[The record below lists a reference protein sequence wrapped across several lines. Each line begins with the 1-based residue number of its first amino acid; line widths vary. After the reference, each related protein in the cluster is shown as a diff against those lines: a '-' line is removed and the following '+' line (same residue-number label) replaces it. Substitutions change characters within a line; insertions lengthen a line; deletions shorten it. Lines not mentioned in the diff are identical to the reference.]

1 MALAKGGSAI
11 MKISKAIYLWAITVA
26 SLFCFSLPA
35 KPVPAGYTALF
46 NGKDLSGWKAKK
58 GGWMVQDGVLARRKG
73 SGYLWTEKSYGD
85 FILDVEVKVSP
96 RCNSGIFFRTDPKNA
111 VQGGFEIQVM
121 DTTGKK
127 KLGKHD
133 NGALYDA
140 LPPSANP
147 AKPLGQWDRFV
158 VTCKGAKVSVTI
170 NGKEVVNADLDK
182 WTTGNKNPDGSR
194 NKFKTALKD
203 LPRKGHIG
211 FQDHGHDV
219 WFRNIYI
226 KQLD

>member
-1 MALAKGGSAI
+1 MKQHTLILVSICVFTILAKAEPPKG
-11 MKISKAIYLWAITVA
+11 
-26 SLFCFSLPA
+26 FS
-35 KPVPAGYTALF
+35 ALF
-46 NGKDLSGWKAKK
+46 NGKNLDGWNAKPN
-58 GGWMVQDGVLARRKG
+58 GWAVENGILTRKPR
-73 SGYLWTEKSYGD
+73 SGYIWTEKAYGD
-85 FILDVEVKVSP
+85 FILDVEVKVSK

-133 NGALYDA
+133 NGAFYDA
-140 LPPSANP
+140 LAPIANP
-147 AKPLGQWDRFV
+147 AKPLGEWNRFV
-158 VTCKGAKVSVTI
+158 IACNGPNISVSI
-170 NGKEVVNADLDK
+170 NGTEVVKADLDK

-211 FQDHGHDV
+211 FQDHGQDV
-219 WFRNIYI
+219 WYRNIYL
-226 KQLD
+226 KSLN

>member
-1 MALAKGGSAI
+1 MKQHTLILVSICVFTFLAKAEPPKG
-11 MKISKAIYLWAITVA
+11 
-26 SLFCFSLPA
+26 FS
-35 KPVPAGYTALF
+35 ALF
-46 NGKDLSGWKAKK
+46 NGKNLDGWNAKPN
-58 GGWMVQDGVLARRKG
+58 GWAVENGILTRKPR
-73 SGYLWTEKSYGD
+73 SGYIWTKKAYGD
-85 FILDVEVKVSP
+85 FILNVEVKVSK

-133 NGALYDA
+133 NGAFYDA
-140 LPPSANP
+140 LAPSANP
-147 AKPLGQWDRFV
+147 AKPLGEWNRFV
-158 VTCKGAKVSVTI
+158 ITCKGPNISVSI
-170 NGKEVVNADLDK
+170 NGTEVVKADLDK

-211 FQDHGHDV
+211 FQDHGQDV
-219 WFRNIYI
+219 WYRNIYL
-226 KQLD
+226 KSLN

>member
-1 MALAKGGSAI
+1 MKQYTLILVSICAFTCLTKAEPPKGFTS
-11 MKISKAIYLWAITVA
+11 
-26 SLFCFSLPA
+26 
-35 KPVPAGYTALF
+35 LF
-46 NGKDLSGWKAKK
+46 NGKNLDGWNAKPN
-58 GGWMVQDGVLARRKG
+58 GWAVENGILTRKPR
-73 SGYLWTEKSYGD
+73 SGYIWTKKAYGD
-85 FILDVEVKVSP
+85 FILNVEVKVSK

-133 NGALYDA
+133 NGAFYDA
-140 LPPSANP
+140 LAPSANP
-147 AKPLGQWDRFV
+147 AKPLGEWNRFV
-158 VTCKGAKVSVTI
+158 ITCKGPNISVSI
-170 NGKEVVNADLDK
+170 NGTEVVKADLDK

-211 FQDHGHDV
+211 FQDHGQDV
-219 WFRNIYI
+219 WYRNIYL
-226 KQLD
+226 KSLN

>member
-1 MALAKGGSAI
+1 MSFTKSVGKPTFSSMRYHTLILVYICIFTFLVKAEPPKG
-11 MKISKAIYLWAITVA
+11 
-26 SLFCFSLPA
+26 F
-35 KPVPAGYTALF
+35 TALF
-46 NGKDLSGWKAKK
+46 NGKNLDGWKAKPN
-58 GGWMVQDGVLARRKG
+58 GWAVENGILTRKPK
-73 SGYLWTEKSYGD
+73 SGYIWTEEAYGD
-85 FILDVEVKVSP
+85 FVLDVEVKVSQ

-133 NGALYDA
+133 NGAFYDA
-140 LPPSANP
+140 LAPSANP
-147 AKPLGQWDRFV
+147 AKPLGEWNRFV
-158 VTCKGAKVSVTI
+158 ITCKGPNISVSI
-170 NGKEVVNADLDK
+170 NGTEVVRVDLDK

-211 FQDHGHDV
+211 FQDHGQDV
-219 WFRNIYI
+219 WYRNIYL
-226 KQLD
+226 KSLN

>member
-1 MALAKGGSAI
+1 VSFTKSVGKPTFSSMRYHTLILVYICIFTFLVKAEPPKG
-11 MKISKAIYLWAITVA
+11 
-26 SLFCFSLPA
+26 F
-35 KPVPAGYTALF
+35 TALF
-46 NGKDLSGWKAKK
+46 NGKNLDGWKAKPN
-58 GGWMVQDGVLARRKG
+58 GWAVENGILTRKPK
-73 SGYLWTEKSYGD
+73 SGYIWTEEAYGD
-85 FILDVEVKVSP
+85 FVLDVEVKVSQ

-133 NGALYDA
+133 NGAFYDA
-140 LPPSANP
+140 LAPSANP
-147 AKPLGQWDRFV
+147 AKPLGEWNRFV
-158 VTCKGAKVSVTI
+158 ITCKGPNISVSI
-170 NGKEVVNADLDK
+170 NGTEVVRVDLDK

-211 FQDHGHDV
+211 FQDHGQDV
-219 WFRNIYI
+219 WYRNIYL
-226 KQLD
+226 KSLN

>member
-1 MALAKGGSAI
+1 MKQHTLILVSICVFTFLAKAEPPKG
-11 MKISKAIYLWAITVA
+11 
-26 SLFCFSLPA
+26 FS
-35 KPVPAGYTALF
+35 ALF
-46 NGKDLSGWKAKK
+46 NGKNLDGWNAKPN
-58 GGWMVQDGVLARRKG
+58 GWAVENGILTRKPR
-73 SGYLWTEKSYGD
+73 SGYIWTEKAYGD
-85 FILDVEVKVSP
+85 FILDVEVKVSK

-133 NGALYDA
+133 NGAFYDA
-140 LPPSANP
+140 LAPIANP
-147 AKPLGQWDRFV
+147 AKPLGEWNRFV
-158 VTCKGAKVSVTI
+158 IACNGPNISVSI
-170 NGKEVVNADLDK
+170 NGTEVVKADLDK

-211 FQDHGHDV
+211 FQDHGQDV
-219 WFRNIYI
+219 WYRNIYL
-226 KQLD
+226 KSLN

>member
-1 MALAKGGSAI
+1 MKQHTLILVSICVFTFLAKAEPPKG
-11 MKISKAIYLWAITVA
+11 
-26 SLFCFSLPA
+26 FS
-35 KPVPAGYTALF
+35 ALF
-46 NGKDLSGWKAKK
+46 NGKNLDGWNAKPN
-58 GGWMVQDGVLARRKG
+58 GWAVENGILTRKPK
-73 SGYLWTEKSYGD
+73 SGYIWTEKAYGD
-85 FILDVEVKVSP
+85 FILDVEVKVSK

-133 NGALYDA
+133 NGAFYDA
-140 LPPSANP
+140 LAPSANP
-147 AKPLGQWDRFV
+147 AKPLGEWNRFV
-158 VTCKGAKVSVTI
+158 IACNGPNISVSI
-170 NGKEVVNADLDK
+170 NGTEVVKADLDK

-211 FQDHGHDV
+211 FQDHGQDV
-219 WFRNIYI
+219 WYRNIYL
-226 KQLD
+226 KSLN

>member
-1 MALAKGGSAI
+1 MKQYTLILVSICAFTWLTKAEPPKGFTS
-11 MKISKAIYLWAITVA
+11 
-26 SLFCFSLPA
+26 
-35 KPVPAGYTALF
+35 LF
-46 NGKDLSGWKAKK
+46 NGKNLDGWNAKPN
-58 GGWMVQDGVLARRKG
+58 GWAVENGILTRKPR
-73 SGYLWTEKSYGD
+73 SGYIWTKKAYGD
-85 FILDVEVKVSP
+85 FILNVEVKVSK

-133 NGALYDA
+133 NGAFYDA
-140 LPPSANP
+140 LAPSANP
-147 AKPLGQWDRFV
+147 AKPLGEWNRFV
-158 VTCKGAKVSVTI
+158 ITCKGPNISVSI
-170 NGKEVVNADLDK
+170 NGTEVVKADLDK

-211 FQDHGHDV
+211 FQDHGQDV
-219 WFRNIYI
+219 WYRNIYL
-226 KQLD
+226 KSLN

>member
-1 MALAKGGSAI
+1 MKQHTLILVSICVFTFLAKAEPPKG
-11 MKISKAIYLWAITVA
+11 
-26 SLFCFSLPA
+26 FS
-35 KPVPAGYTALF
+35 ALF
-46 NGKDLSGWKAKK
+46 NGKNLDGWNAKPN
-58 GGWMVQDGVLARRKG
+58 GWAVENGILTRKPR
-73 SGYLWTEKSYGD
+73 SGYIWTEKAYGD
-85 FILDVEVKVSP
+85 FILDVEVKVSK

-133 NGALYDA
+133 NGAFYDA
-140 LPPSANP
+140 LAPIANP
-147 AKPLGQWDRFV
+147 AKPLGEWNRFV
-158 VTCKGAKVSVTI
+158 ITCNGPNISVSI
-170 NGKEVVNADLDK
+170 NGTEVVKADLDK

-211 FQDHGHDV
+211 FQDHGQDV
-219 WFRNIYI
+219 WYRNIYL
-226 KQLD
+226 KSLN

>member
-1 MALAKGGSAI
+1 MKQYTLILVSICAFTCLTKAEPPKGFTS
-11 MKISKAIYLWAITVA
+11 
-26 SLFCFSLPA
+26 
-35 KPVPAGYTALF
+35 LF
-46 NGKDLSGWKAKK
+46 NGKNLDGWNAKPN
-58 GGWMVQDGVLARRKG
+58 GWAVENGILTRKPR
-73 SGYLWTEKSYGD
+73 SGYIWTEKAYGD
-85 FILDVEVKVSP
+85 FILDVEVKVSK

-133 NGALYDA
+133 NGAFYDA
-140 LPPSANP
+140 LAPSANP
-147 AKPLGQWDRFV
+147 AKPLGEWNRFV
-158 VTCKGAKVSVTI
+158 ITCNGPNISVSI
-170 NGKEVVNADLDK
+170 NGTEVVKADLDK

-211 FQDHGHDV
+211 FQDHGQDV
-219 WFRNIYI
+219 WYRNIYL
-226 KQLD
+226 KSLN

>member
-1 MALAKGGSAI
+1 VSFTKSVGKPTLSSMRYHTLILVYICIFTFLVKAEPPKG
-11 MKISKAIYLWAITVA
+11 
-26 SLFCFSLPA
+26 F
-35 KPVPAGYTALF
+35 TALF
-46 NGKDLSGWKAKK
+46 NGKNLDGWKAKPN
-58 GGWMVQDGVLARRKG
+58 GWAVENGILTRKPK
-73 SGYLWTEKSYGD
+73 SGYIWTEEAYGD
-85 FILDVEVKVSP
+85 FVLDVEVKVSQ

-133 NGALYDA
+133 NGAFYDA
-140 LPPSANP
+140 LAPSANP
-147 AKPLGQWDRFV
+147 AKPLGEWNRFV
-158 VTCKGAKVSVTI
+158 ITCKGPNISVSI
-170 NGKEVVNADLDK
+170 NGTEVVRVDLDK

-211 FQDHGHDV
+211 FQDHGQDV
-219 WFRNIYI
+219 WYRNIYL
-226 KQLD
+226 KSLN